1 MLHKLF
7 QNPTIL
13 DNKQHK
19 ELKKAPIGNYA
30 FSKEIAY
37 APIGLQEFWEASK
50 TLFIVFAG
58 NQKEVA
64 PVVLLGDTQNRLL
77 NKANNWKTPYYIPQV
92 FRAYP
97 FGVTITNDNQKLI
110 VIDPKAEC
118 FKEEGKALFEE
129 SIPSSATKKII
140 DFTSFTYH
148 QLEQSKKLTQI
159 LVELKLLSL
168 AEISMHTPKE
178 SFKLGSFYVV
188 DEKKL
193 NQLNSKQ
200 FKQLASAGYL
210 NAIYMHLNS
219 LKNQYDLA

>member
-19 ELKKAPIGNYA
+19 ELKIAPISNYA
-30 FSKEIAY
+30 FTKEIAY

-77 NKANNWKTPYYIPQV
+77 NKASNWKTAYYIPQV

-97 FGVTITNDNQKLI
+97 FGVTITNDTQKLI
-110 VIDPKAEC
+110 VIDSKAEC

-129 SIPSSATKKII
+129 STPNSATKKII
-140 DFTSFTYH
+140 DFTSYTYH
-148 QLEQSKKLTQI
+148 QLEQSKKFTQM
-159 LVELKLLSL
+159 LVEFKLLSL
-168 AEISMHTPKE
+168 AEISMRTQKE
-178 SFKLGSFYVV
+178 SFNLGSFYVV

-200 FKQLASAGYL
+200 FKQLANAGYL
-210 NAIYMHLNS
+210 NAIYIHLNS